1 MLTVTDLH
9 KTFRALKR
17 EVHALNGVSFTV
29 NAGEVVALLGANGA
43 GKTTT
48 MRMIVGLMLP
58 DTGQVRL
65 EGFAP
70 GTRGYTTRLGALL
83 DTARSSASRLSVLE
97 NLEYTAALRGLPP
110 NLGKARALE
119 LCAELQ
125 LTDKVHAPAQTLSKG
140 MLSKLALA
148 NAIIHDPVCVLLDAP
163 TLGLDLEAA
172 DALEARVLEM
182 AKSGK
187 AVLLTTHQM
196 EVAQRLADRVVILV
210 GGRVLLDQPKKVLLS
225 QFGAQTYR
233 VTLQDAVPALTLE
246 FPHTVH
252 GHTLTVTLPDAEAL
266 YALFEQL
273 RPHAVMN
280 IEKLDADL
288 GTVFRRVMHA
298 QGQP

>member
-1 MLTVTDLH
+1 MLVVKELR
-9 KTFRALKR
+9 KTFRALGR
-17 EVHALNGVSFTV
+17 EVRALDGVSFTV
-29 NAGEVVALLGANGA
+29 QRGEIVALLGANGA

-58 DTGQVRL
+58 DAGQVRL
-65 EGFAP
+65 EGHAP
-70 GTRGYTTRLGALL
+70 GSLGYTMRLGTLL

-97 NLEYTAALRGLPP
+97 NLEYTAALRGLEPRA
-110 NLGKARALE
+110 GRARALK
-119 LCAELQ
+119 LCAELG
-125 LTDKVHAPAQTLSKG
+125 LEDKVHAPAQTLSKG
-140 MLSKLALA
+140 MHSKLALA
-148 NAIIHDPVCVLLDAP
+148 NAIIHDPACVLLDEP

-182 AKSGK
+182 AAAGK

-233 VTLQDAVPALTLE
+233 VTLQDAVPDLALE

-252 GHTLTVTLPDAEAL
+252 GNALTVTLPDADAL

-298 QGQP
+298 EVQA